1 MSIPIQLDQRTPRP
15 VQPLPGGPAQGLSL
29 LRARV
34 HEFCGPARAVLA
46 AMVMQRSEGPVLW
59 IFPSWLAERIYP
71 DGLQDFANPSRL
83 IMAGV
88 RRPEDALWT
97 AEEALRSGAI
107 PLVVAELPDPP
118 GLTPVRRLNLAAE
131 AGAEAAHHRQRI
143 APLGLLL
150 TPGDGGAQ
158 GAESRW
164 HMGYAPSRSTL
175 LEHHHAWTLSRRR
188 ARGHP
193 PASWQIARDEDGQT
207 MVTSPTA
214 EPADAPSQR

>member
-1 MSIPIQLDQRTPRP
+1 MFPMSMPIQLDQRSPQP
-15 VQPLPGGPAQGLSL
+15 LQPLPGGPEGGLAL

-34 HEFCGPARAVLA
+34 HEICGPARAVLA
-46 AMVMQRSEGPVLW
+46 AMAMQRSDGPVLW
-59 IFPSWLAERIYP
+59 IFPSWLAERMYP
-71 DGLQDFANPSRL
+71 DGLQEFANPSRL

-88 RRPEDALWT
+88 RRPEDALWA
-97 AEEALRSGAI
+97 AEEALRSGAV

-118 GLTPVRRLNLAAE
+118 SLTPVRRLNLAAE
-131 AGAEAAHHRQRI
+131 AGAEAARHWRRI

-175 LEHHHAWTLSRRR
+175 LERHEAWVMSRRR
-188 ARGHP
+188 ARGYSSRVRSRRGSAGRWGP
-193 PASWQIARDEDGQT
+193 PPRASEWR
-207 MVTSPTA
+207 
-214 EPADAPSQR
+214 